1 MTSEASGSR
10 PGTGGEARV
19 RGTGLWWGAGRLRA
33 GLKGTR
39 PRPHSPEGSTG
50 AGVRLPMPS
59 HPHDPH
65 SAAPPHGAAMGP
77 QTVQPV
83 LPPWALIRPPA
94 AAATREHP
102 PTLGPQCFLLH
113 KRVDSVPPREG
124 WREGTGGDWLQCA
137 GSLAHRAA
145 SDFVQ
150 PRSVLCVCV
159 PCLCACKRASVD
171 SPRNMHFGTR
181 LVTSHTSFSLRPCFN
196 LKR

>member
-1 MTSEASGSR
+1 MSRAQAFGGVLGDSELDSR
-10 PGTGGEARV
+10 GHGRGLTVQRAPPV
-19 RGTGLWWGAGRLRA
+19 RGSACRCPAT
-33 GLKGTR
+33 
-39 PRPHSPEGSTG
+39 
-50 AGVRLPMPS
+50 PM
-59 HPHDPH
+59 
-65 SAAPPHGAAMGP
+65 
-77 QTVQPV
+77 TPV
-83 LPPWALIRPPA
+83 LQHHLTGPRWVPRLYNPSSLPGPSSVHQLLLRPESIR
-94 AAATREHP
+94 